1 MDKKGSAKALFCPLL
16 HYFHKLFC
24 FCPDTASGYKLF
36 WFSFYRELD
45 QFNLGVPQFCRLYAE
60 FTYFYLLVQ
69 LRETLLFGSS
79 GVQSSWWLYGAS
91 RFTKLGKKRRADTLH
106 ANL

>member
-24 FCPDTASGYKLF
+24 FCPDTASGYRLF

-45 QFNLGVPQFCRLYAE
+45 QFNLGVPQFCLLYALFFFFSSE
-60 FTYFYLLVQ
+60 KGSFSRLSEVLNSFPLVYTNILEQ
-69 LRETLLFGSS
+69 KRIAGQAQNIIIFILF
-79 GVQSSWWLYGAS
+79 
-91 RFTKLGKKRRADTLH
+91 
-106 ANL
+106 

>member
-24 FCPDTASGYKLF
+24 FSPDTASGYRLF
-36 WFSFYRELD
+36 WFAFYRELD

-60 FTYFYLLVQ
+60 LANAYLLVQ
-69 LRETLLFGSS
+69 LRETLQVYKNETAECLVVIRFG
-79 GVQSSWWLYGAS
+79 
-91 RFTKLGKKRRADTLH
+91 
-106 ANL
+106 NLKGRGRS